1 MDYVAYLAMGIG
13 NGAVYAA
20 LGLALV
26 MTYKSSGVV
35 NFATGAIALYAAY
48 NYAYLR
54 QGKLLNPI
62 PGFDAKID
70 LGTKLGIFPA
80 LVLAVLIATVLGILL
95 YLIVFRPMRTA
106 PALAKAVAAIGVMLV
121 LQALI
126 ALRVKDDS
134 PPVRYIFPQ
143 GGITIGSQRVTTD
156 HFWLAA
162 VVIGLAIL
170 AALVLRYTRF
180 GIATEAAAES
190 EKGALVTGLS
200 PNRIAVA
207 NWALSSATAGLVGIL
222 IAPIT
227 TLSPFA
233 YSLFLVP
240 ALAAAL
246 VGNFTSIGI
255 TVGAGLVIG
264 MLMSEATRLQDVF
277 SWLPRYGLGEA
288 VPLVLI
294 LAFLLIR
301 GQALPG
307 RGALI
312 RQDLG
317 RSPRPNRL
325 LVPTVIGVVVVIAA
339 LYLSSGSLRLAI
351 VMSMIFGII
360 ALSQVVITGYAGQVS
375 LAQLTLAG
383 VGAFTLA
390 RITMDW
396 GLPFPL
402 APLFAALVATVIGVI
417 VGLPSLRV
425 RGLPLMV
432 ATLALAVFLEQA
444 WFQNPDLNGQTEQ
457 LKNLNDG
464 AALRIPDPKIFGI
477 DLAVGSGD
485 GYRISFG
492 VLCLV
497 VLVAC
502 ALGVAFLR
510 RSRLGAAMLAVRA
523 NERSAAASGINVGVT
538 KLIAFAIASF
548 IAGLGGVLLAYQQ
561 TLAAASSY
569 AVLAGIGLFAAFY
582 IAGVTSIS
590 GAVLGGL
597 IAPGALLA
605 FVMDRYVHFGD
616 YYMLATGI
624 LLVLTVVTSPDGIS
638 GHLHRIPLP
647 SWLSGRR
654 AAPVSGGIG
663 TAALADED
671 TAAVVAVADQVAA
684 DVAAVEPGTRPRPV
698 FTASDITVA
707 YGPITAVSGV
717 DLDLRP
723 GEIVGLIGPNGAGKT
738 TFVDAISGFVP
749 STGQIRLG
757 DVDLA
762 GLVPHQR
769 ARAGLGRSFQD
780 IELYEELTVAENVGV
795 GVARGDRD
803 VAGSVSRALRL
814 LEISDLTDVI
824 AADLSQGQRQL
835 VSVARVLAGRPTVA
849 LLDEPAAGLD
859 STESRWLGERLRAA
873 ANSGVTMLLIDHDM
887 DLVLRLCD
895 RVVVLDLGEVIASG
909 PPELIR
915 NEARVIAAYLG
926 SSDHED
932 HDGPADGNDDDGPA
946 VVPHRAGSAD
956 DKETQS

>member
-1 MDYVAYLAMGIG
+1 MDHFAYLAMGIG

-35 NFATGAIALYAAY
+35 NFATGAIALYTAY
-48 NYAYLR
+48 TYAYLR

-70 LGTKLGIFPA
+70 LGTKLSVGAAMAGA
-80 LVLAVLIATVLGILL
+80 LAIATVLGVLL

-121 LQALI
+121 IQALI
-126 ALRVKDDS
+126 SLQVKDDS
-134 PPVRYIFPQ
+134 PAVKAIFPS
-143 GGITIGSQRVTTD
+143 GTITIGGQRVTTD

-162 VVIGLAIL
+162 VVIGIAVC

-200 PNRIAVA
+200 PNRIACA
-207 NWALSSATAGLVGIL
+207 NWALSSATAGLAGIL
-222 IAPIT
+222 IAPVA

-246 VGNFTSIGI
+246 VGNFTSIGV

-264 MLMSEATRLQDVF
+264 MLMSEVTKLQDVF
-277 SWLPRYGLGEA
+277 DWLPRYGLGEA

-294 LAFLLIR
+294 LGFLLLR

-317 RSPRPNRL
+317 RAPRPNRL
-325 LVPTVIGVVVVIAA
+325 ILPTVLGVAVAIAA
-339 LYLSSGSLRLAI
+339 LYLTSGSLRLAVI
-351 VMSMIFGII
+351 MSMIFAII

-383 VGAFTLA
+383 AGAFALA
-390 RITMDW
+390 RITADW

-402 APLFAALVATVIGVI
+402 APLLAALVATVIGIV

-444 WFQNPDLNGQTEQ
+444 WFQNPDLNGQSEQ
-457 LKNLNDG
+457 LKNMDDPTG
-464 AALRIPDPKIFGI
+464 AALRIPDPTLFGI
-477 DLAVGSGD
+477 DMAVGSGD

-492 VLCLV
+492 VLCLT
-497 VLVAC
+497 VLTLC

-523 NERSAAASGINVGVT
+523 NERSAAASGINVGAT
-538 KLIAFAIASF
+538 KLIAFAVASF
-548 IAGLGGVLLAYQQ
+548 LAGLGGVLLAYQQ

-582 IAGVTSIS
+582 IAGVTSVS
-590 GAVLGGL
+590 GALLGGIL
-597 IAPGALLA
+597 APGALMA
-605 FVMDRYVHFGD
+605 FILDKYLHFGD
-616 YYMLATGI
+616 FYMLATGI
-624 LLVLTVVTSPDGIS
+624 LLILTVVTSPDGIS

-647 SWLSGRR
+647 AWLRGRTR
-654 AAPVSGGIG
+654 
-663 TAALADED
+663 
-671 TAAVVAVADQVAA
+671 VA
-684 DVAAVEPGTRPRPV
+684 
-698 FTASDITVA
+698 TASATPATALLGEAEQPGDSAGIDGPDRTPVLSLNDVTVA
-707 YGPITAVSGV
+707 YGPVTAVNSV

-738 TFVDAISGFVP
+738 TLVDAISGFAS
-749 STGQIRLG
+749 STGSITLG
-757 DVDLA
+757 GESLI
-762 GLVPHQR
+762 GLSPHRR
-769 ARAGLGRSFQD
+769 ARSGLGRSFQD
-780 IELYEELTVAENVGV
+780 VELYEELTVAENVSV
-795 GVARGDRD
+795 GVARDEHD
-803 VAGSVSRALRL
+803 VAGTVTQALGL
-814 LEISDLTDVI
+814 LEIADLADTMV
-824 AADLSQGQRQL
+824 ADLSQGQRQL

-859 STESRWLGERLRAA
+859 STESRWLGERLRSAA
-873 ANSGVTMLLIDHDM
+873 SRGVTMLLIDHDM

-895 RVVVLDLGEVIASG
+895 RVIVLDLGEVVAAG

-915 NEARVIAAYLG
+915 TDPSVIRAYLG
-926 SSDHED
+926 STGEHPGDVTTASEE
-932 HDGPADGNDDDGPA
+932 
-946 VVPHRAGSAD
+946 S
-956 DKETQS
+956 QS

>member
-1 MDYVAYLAMGIG
+1 MDYLAFFVMGIG

-35 NFATGAIALYAAY
+35 NFATGAIALYTAY
-48 NYAYLR
+48 TYAFLR
-54 QGKLLNPI
+54 QGVLLNPI

-70 LGTKLGIFPA
+70 LGTKLGVLPA
-80 LVLAVLIATVLGILL
+80 IAAALLVAAVLGVLL
-95 YLIVFRPMRTA
+95 YLVVFRPLRTA

-126 ALRVKDDS
+126 TLRVGEDS
-134 PPVRYIFPQ
+134 PTVRPIF
-143 GGITIGSQRVTTD
+143 GSGSITIGSQGITTD
-156 HFWLAA
+156 RIWLA
-162 VVIGLAIL
+162 VVIIGLAVC
-170 AALVLRYTRF
+170 AGLVLRYTRF

-200 PNRIAVA
+200 PDKIAVA
-207 NWALSSATAGLVGIL
+207 NWALSSVTAGLAGIL
-222 IAPIT
+222 IAPLT
-227 TLSPFA
+227 TLSPYA

-255 TVGAGLVIG
+255 TVGAGLAIG
-264 MLMSEATRLQDVF
+264 MLMSEAAKLQNTFD
-277 SWLPRYGLGEA
+277 WLPQYGLGEA
-288 VPLVLI
+288 VPLILI

-301 GQALPG
+301 GQAIPG

-317 RSPRPNRL
+317 RAPRPNRL
-325 LVPTVIGVVVVIAA
+325 ILPTLVGAAIVLAA
-339 LYLSSGSLRLAI
+339 LYLTSGSLRLNII
-351 VMSMIFGII
+351 VSLIFAII

-383 VGAFTLA
+383 AGAFALS
-390 RITMDW
+390 RIVADW
-396 GLPFPL
+396 GLPFPI
-402 APLFAALVATVIGVI
+402 APLVAVLFATMIGIV

-425 RGLPLMV
+425 RGLSLMV

-444 WFQNPDLNGQTEQ
+444 WFQNPDLNGQAAQ
-457 LKNLNDG
+457 LERGDQG
-464 AALRIPDPKIFGI
+464 AALPIPAPKLFGI
-477 DLAVGSGD
+477 DMAVGSGS

-497 VLVAC
+497 VLIAC

-510 RSRLGAAMLAVRA
+510 RSRLGGAMLAVRA
-523 NERSAAASGINVGVT
+523 NERSAAAAGINVGAT

-548 IAGLGGVLLAYQQ
+548 IAGIGGTLLAYQQ
-561 TLAAASSY
+561 QNANASAF
-569 AVLAGIGLFAAFY
+569 AVFAGIGLFAAFY

-590 GAVLGGL
+590 GAMLGGIL
-597 IAPGALLA
+597 APGALLA
-605 FVMDRYVHFGD
+605 FVTDRYLHLGN
-616 YYMLATGI
+616 YYMVATGI
-624 LLVLTVVTSPDGIS
+624 LLVLTVITSPDGIT

-647 SWLSGRR
+647 DWLRGR
-654 AAPVSGGIG
+654 S
-663 TAALADED
+663 TLAALGPDDEP
-671 TAAVVAVADQVAA
+671 VAVIPAA
-684 DVAAVEPGTRPRPV
+684 TEFGERPKPVLAVN
-698 FTASDITVA
+698 DITVS
-707 YGPITAVSGV
+707 YGPITAVNSV

-738 TFVDAISGFVP
+738 TFVDAISGFAE
-749 STGQIRLG
+749 STGQIQLG

-762 GLVPHQR
+762 ALSPHRR

-780 IELYEELTVAENVGV
+780 IELYEELSVAENVGV

-803 VAGSVSRALRL
+803 VAGSVGRALRL
-814 LEISDLTDVI
+814 LEITDLADTL

-835 VSVARVLAGRPTVA
+835 VSVARVLAGRPAVA

-859 STESRWLGERLRAA
+859 TTESRWLGERLRAA
-873 ANSGVTMLLIDHDM
+873 ANGGVTMLLIDHDM
-887 DLVLRLCD
+887 DLVLSLCD
-895 RVVVLDLGEVIASG
+895 RVVVLDLGEAIASG

-915 NEARVIAAYLG
+915 ADPGVIRAYLG
-926 SSDHED
+926 TADHSDTAAGD
-932 HDGPADGNDDDGPA
+932 TATADSEE
-946 VVPHRAGSAD
+946 V
-956 DKETQS
+956 QS

>member
-54 QGKLLNPI
+54 QGKLFNPI
-62 PGFDAKID
+62 PGLDAKID

-106 PALAKAVAAIGVMLV
+106 PALAKAVAAIGIMLV

-143 GGITIGSQRVTTD
+143 GGLTIGGQRVTTD

-162 VVIGLAIL
+162 VVIGLAIC

-207 NWALSSATAGLVGIL
+207 NWALSSAVAGLVGIL

-246 VGNFTSIGI
+246 VGNFTSIGV

-264 MLMSEATRLQDVF
+264 MLMSEVTKLQDVF
-277 SWLPRYGLGEA
+277 SWLPKYGLGEA

-325 LVPTVIGVVVVIAA
+325 LVPTVLGIIVVIAA
-339 LYLSSGSLRLAI
+339 LYLSSGSLRLAVI
-351 VMSMIFGII
+351 MSLIFGVI
-360 ALSQVVITGYAGQVS
+360 ALSQLVITGYAGQVS

-383 VGAFTLA
+383 AGAFALA

-402 APLFAALVATVIGVI
+402 APLVAVLIATVIGII

-561 TLAAASSY
+561 TVATASTF

-590 GAVLGGL
+590 GALLGGI

-605 FVMDRYVHFGD
+605 FVMDKYVHFGD

-638 GHLHRIPLP
+638 GRLHRIPLP

-654 AAPVSGGIG
+654 AAPVGSAIG
-663 TAALADED
+663 PATLTDED
-671 TAAVVAVADQVAA
+671 SAAVVKVAD
-684 DVAAVEPGTRPRPV
+684 DVASDVASDDSLEPGTRARPV
-698 FTASDITVA
+698 FTAKDITVT

-749 STGQIRLG
+749 SSGQIRLG
-757 DVDLA
+757 DADLA
-762 GLVPHQR
+762 DLVPHRR

-780 IELYEELTVAENVGV
+780 IELYEEL
-795 GVARGDRD
+795 DR
-803 VAGSVSRALRL
+803 R
-814 LEISDLTDVI
+814 
-824 AADLSQGQRQL
+824 
-835 VSVARVLAGRPTVA
+835 
-849 LLDEPAAGLD
+849 
-859 STESRWLGERLRAA
+859 GERQR
-873 ANSGVTMLLIDHDM
+873 
-887 DLVLRLCD
+887 R
-895 RVVVLDLGEVIASG
+895 RR
-909 PPELIR
+909 PR
-915 NEARVIAAYLG
+915 
-926 SSDHED
+926 
-932 HDGPADGNDDDGPA
+932 
-946 VVPHRAGSAD
+946 
-956 DKETQS
+956 